1 MVMTSGALKGQG
13 FLEQLSDCQFVM
25 IISDPWSWMMMV
37 ISAFHF
43 TQSSWVQIRLRA
55 MNF

>member
-1 MVMTSGALKGQG
+1 MVMASGALKGQE

-25 IISDPWSWMMMV
+25 IISDTWSWMMMV

-43 TQSSWVQIRLRA
+43 TQHSRVKIRLRA